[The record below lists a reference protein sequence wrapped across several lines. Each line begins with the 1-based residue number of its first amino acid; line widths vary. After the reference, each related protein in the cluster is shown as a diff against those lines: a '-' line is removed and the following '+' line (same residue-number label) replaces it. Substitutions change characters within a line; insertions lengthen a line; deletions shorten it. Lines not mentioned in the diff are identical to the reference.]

1 MTKERLD
8 QLLVDLQLVSSCH
21 IAQGMIRAGRVRV
34 NGQLV
39 DKPTETFDPLK
50 VQIHMAPLPLYVSRG
65 GEKLIG
71 ALTDFPIV
79 TQGRICL
86 DGGISTGGFTD
97 CLLQAGAAKVYG
109 IDVGYGQVAWK
120 LQTDPRV
127 VLKERT
133 NLRHLTAAKL
143 YGPEEPKPDLA
154 TVDISFI
161 SLAKVLPALY
171 DLLVAPREL
180 LLLVKPQF
188 EAARAEVGKNGVVR
202 SPEVHQSVL
211 EKVWQASQPFGW
223 KFQGVTY
230 SPVRGPQGNIEY
242 WLWLSCAGEEVEEP
256 MKEPSA
262 QFKAVVEQAHG
273 VL

>member
-8 QLLVDLQLVSSCH
+8 QLLVDLELVHSCQA
-21 IAQGMIRAGRVRV
+21 AQGMIRAGRVRV

-39 DKPTETFDPLK
+39 DKPTETFDPIK
-50 VQIHMAPLPLYVSRG
+50 VQIDMAPLPLYVSRG
-65 GEKLIG
+65 GEKLKG
-71 ALTDFPIV
+71 ALTTFPIT
-79 TQGRICL
+79 TQDRICL

-97 CLLQAGAAKVYG
+97 CLLQSGAAKVYG

-133 NLRHLTAAKL
+133 NLRHLTPELL
-143 YGPEEPKPDLA
+143 YGLDDLKPDLA

-171 DLLVAPREL
+171 NLLETPREL

-188 EAARAEVGKNGVVR
+188 EATRAQVGKHGVVR

-211 EKVWQASQPFGW
+211 ENVWKAAQSFGW
-223 KFQGVTY
+223 KVQGVTH
-230 SPVRGPQGNIEY
+230 SPIRGPQGNIEY
-242 WLWLSCAGEEVEEP
+242 WLWLSCASEKLEDLEETAV
-256 MKEPSA
+256 
-262 QFKAVVEQAHG
+262 QFSKAVEQAHQ

>member
-1 MTKERLD
+1 MTKQRLD
-8 QLLVDLQLVSSCH
+8 QILVDLELVNSCQV
-21 IAQGMIRAGRVRV
+21 AQGMIRAGRVRV

-50 VQIHMAPLPLYVSRG
+50 AEIYMDPLPLYVSRG
-65 GEKLIG
+65 GEKLRG
-71 ALTDFPIV
+71 ALQNFPIM

-97 CLLQAGAAKVYG
+97 CLLQSGAAKVYG

-120 LQTDPRV
+120 LQTDLRV

-133 NLRHLTAAKL
+133 NLRHLTPELL
-143 YGPEEPKPDLA
+143 YGPDDPKPDFA

-161 SLAKVLPALY
+161 SLSKVLPALY
-171 DLLVAPREL
+171 NLLEVPKEL

-188 EAARAEVGKNGVVR
+188 EATRAQVGKNGVVR
-202 SPEVHQSVL
+202 SPEVHYSVL
-211 EKVWQASQPFGW
+211 ENVWKAAQSLGW

-242 WLWLSCAGEEVEEP
+242 WLWLSCAGEQLAET
-256 MKEPSA
+256 ST
-262 QFKAVVEQAHG
+262 QFSTVVAQAHQ
-273 VL
+273 LL

>member
-8 QLLVDLQLVSSCH
+8 QLLVDLELVNSCH
-21 IAQGMIRAGRVRV
+21 AAQGMIRAGRVRV

-39 DKPTETFDPLK
+39 DKPTETFDPVK
-50 VQIHMAPLPLYVSRG
+50 AEIYMDPLPLYVSRG
-65 GEKLIG
+65 GEKLRG
-71 ALTDFPIV
+71 ALKNFPIIV
-79 TQGRICL
+79 QGRICL

-97 CLLQAGAAKVYG
+97 CLLQSGAAKVYG

-133 NLRHLTAAKL
+133 NLRHLTPELL
-143 YGPEEPKPDLA
+143 YGPDDP
-154 TVDISFI
+154 FI
-161 SLAKVLPALY
+161 SLSKVLPALY
-171 DLLVAPREL
+171 NLLEAPKEL

-188 EAARAEVGKNGVVR
+188 EATRAQVGKNGVVR

-211 EKVWQASQPFGW
+211 ENVWKAAQSFGW
-223 KFQGVTY
+223 KCQGVTY

-242 WLWLSCAGEEVEEP
+242 WLWLSCAGEESAETCTRFSGVVEE
-256 MKEPSA
+256 
-262 QFKAVVEQAHG
+262 AHQ
-273 VL
+273 LL

>member
-8 QLLVDLQLVSSCH
+8 QLLVDLELVRSCH
-21 IAQGMIRAGRVRV
+21 TAQGMIRAGRVRV

-39 DKPTETFDPLK
+39 DKPTETFDPVK
-50 VQIHMAPLPLYVSRG
+50 VQIDMDPLPLYVSRG
-65 GEKLIG
+65 GEKLRG
-71 ALTDFPIV
+71 ALTTFPII
-79 TQGRICL
+79 TQDRICL

-97 CLLQAGAAKVYG
+97 CLLQSGAAKVYG

-133 NLRHLTAAKL
+133 NLRHLTPELL
-143 YGPEEPKPDLA
+143 YGPDDPKPDLA

-171 DLLVAPREL
+171 NLLDAPREL

-188 EAARAEVGKNGVVR
+188 EATRSQVGKNGVVR

-211 EKVWQASQPFGW
+211 ENVWKAAQSFSWKV
-223 KFQGVTY
+223 QGVTY

-242 WLWLSCAGEEVEEP
+242 WLWLSFSGEESE
-256 MKEPSA
+256 EPSA
-262 QFKAVVEQAHG
+262 QFRTAVEQAHQ

>member
-8 QLLVDLQLVSSCH
+8 QLLVDLKLVNSCQV
-21 IAQGMIRAGRVRV
+21 AQGMIRAGRVRV

-39 DKPTETFDPLK
+39 DKPTETFDPVK
-50 VQIHMAPLPLYVSRG
+50 AKIYMDPLPLYVSRG
-65 GEKLIG
+65 GEKLKG
-71 ALTDFPIV
+71 ALHHFPIKV
-79 TQGRICL
+79 QDRICL

-97 CLLQAGAAKVYG
+97 CLLQSGAARVYG

-133 NLRHLTAAKL
+133 NLRHLTPELL
-143 YGPEEPKPDLA
+143 YKPDAPKPDLA

-161 SLAKVLPALY
+161 SLSKVLPALY
-171 DLLVAPREL
+171 SLLEVPKEL

-188 EAARAEVGKNGVVR
+188 EATRAQVGKNGVVR
-202 SPEVHQSVL
+202 SPSVHQAVL
-211 EKVWQASQPFGW
+211 ENVWKAAQSLGW
-223 KFQGVTY
+223 KFQGVTH

-242 WLWLSCAGEEVEEP
+242 WLWLSCAGEDVETSP
-256 MKEPSA
+256 AFSA
-262 QFKAVVEQAHG
+262 AVEQAHQT
-273 VL
+273 L